1 MDFSGGDAVNRA
13 RRSVRLRTF
22 SRRVGL
28 GGLSGD
34 AAAVA
39 AGHLSSFIYPLVSIP
54 FLARVL
60 GTEHLGKL
68 IFALA
73 IIQVVVYVV
82 DYGFGMSAL
91 RRISLTTSPDER
103 APIVS
108 ATLVAKLL
116 LYVACVAVLV
126 PLVFLI
132 PGLRPW
138 WTLYLIGL
146 ALVLGNI
153 AFPEW
158 LLQGLGKM
166 KTFAVLTAVSRIVA
180 LGGLLLTVDS
190 TDDVKTAMFW
200 QLIPMSI
207 SAVVCWTYLVKKRQ
221 AKLARPSRNSVFV
234 ALRDGWPLFVS
245 MLSTMV
251 IGTANTI
258 VLGALS
264 TLHQVAYFGTAER
277 MSNAARGVLG
287 GVQEAM
293 LPRMTTAMEDPDGKT
308 LRRTIAVGILGC
320 FATAGIMLIVFADVL
335 IPWYLGHGFDGAI
348 PMAQLLGVAL
358 CLTGIT
364 AAYTLTL
371 VARHRFNTI
380 SRIMVTTAVVHL
392 VVLPIGCLL
401 GGGIGAAAAIVVTE
415 AAMVGMFTRDHLK
428 QKRSAPPAGAGQAS
442 GPERIR
448 LTEAP

>member
-1 MDFSGGDAVNRA
+1 MGFSGGDAVNRG
-13 RRSVRLRTF
+13 RGSVRLRTF
-22 SRRVGL
+22 SRKVGL

-39 AGHLSSFIYPLVSIP
+39 LGHLSSFIYPLVSIP

-91 RRISLTTSPDER
+91 RRISLTTSPAER

-116 LYVACVAVLV
+116 LYAACVAVLV

-166 KTFAVLTAVSRIVA
+166 KTFAALTATSRIVA
-180 LGGLLLTVDS
+180 LGGLLLTVNS
-190 TDDVKTAMFW
+190 VDDVKMAMFW

-207 SAVVCWTYLVKKRQ
+207 SAVVCWIYLARKRQ
-221 AKLARPSRNSVFV
+221 AKLVRPSWKTVFA
-234 ALRDGWPLFVS
+234 ALRDGGPLFVS

-293 LPRMTTAMEDPDGKT
+293 LPRMTTAMEDPDGKA
-308 LRRTIAVGILGC
+308 LRRTITVGILGC
-320 FATAGIMLIVFADVL
+320 FAAAGVTLIVFADIL

-364 AAYTLTL
+364 AAYTLVL
-371 VARHRFNTI
+371 VAKHRFNTI
-380 SRIMVTTAVVHL
+380 SRIMVITAVLHL

-401 GGGIGAAAAIVVTE
+401 AGGTGAAAAIVVTE
-415 AAMVGMFTRDHLK
+415 AVIVVMFVADHFK
-428 QKRSAPPAGAGQAS
+428 HGHGTVATHHEHVP

-448 LTEAP
+448 MTEAP